1 MRRRIVFS
9 LIFVALFFVITGTYI
24 IMRIETS
31 TSALDKLIQ
40 LHQVEILREDLLLKI
55 KRVQSNLILK
65 NTRHARGLDI
75 IIEDVKSMDRASD
88 KCFECHHRKD
98 VVEVLKGIKDNIEE
112 YKGAIS
118 NVLMMRA
125 NIQRIE
131 AEEDNAYNIG
141 ERLKSMVEDIIVVAG
156 DKLERNTKD
165 TLKKVSNIK
174 RIIFFIMFVMPFGV
188 AFLVYVLVKGFTT
201 PMQSLLY
208 ATRRLKE
215 GDLDYRIKGLKYEFG
230 ELAESFNEMAHS
242 LKEQMYQMQQ
252 IEQIKVCGELAT
264 GLAHEIKNPLAGIKL
279 SMEILVNDPSISPEN
294 KDVLIKVIS
303 EIKRIELL
311 LKELLSLAKPPKLNF
326 EEVNIHDV
334 LESALLF
341 SSKEPTFK
349 KSVGNIKIERRYED
363 IPKITADPMQLQQV
377 FMNLILNAIDEM
389 PEGGT
394 IFINTSY
401 NKDNTVNIEI
411 SDTGKGI
418 DEGIM
423 DSIFKPFFTTK
434 PRGTGLGLAVTKKI
448 VEQHGGTISVRNNPE
463 GGATFTVLLPLNRW
477 GEKK

>member
-1 MRRRIVFS
+1 M
-9 LIFVALFFVITGTYI
+9 IFVALFFVITGTYI